1 MKSINPNA
9 PLNVFKPQGVKNPK
23 EAELGIFYTNDMH
36 GDVNHLA
43 KFKTAHDTFK
53 LENKT
58 TPSMTLAAGDCLFGA
73 DKQRNSL
80 MVKLFNMMHLDALS
94 LGNHEFAGGSKP
106 LADSLKNADFKTVN
120 CNLKIDDDSP
130 LKERLKDKKIV
141 RSAVFMKGGH
151 KFAVIG
157 TAPVNSYIGKTEN
170 NVKPLNLDDTIKEIN
185 KETKELEKQG
195 INKIILCSHLGYG
208 EQGDLKVARETEGVD
223 IIVGGHTHTTIEGVN
238 TKDKG
243 GTHKLNL
250 LMSKRNE
257 PVIITQAAGLNKYA
271 GYLNVVF
278 DEKGVLKT
286 DKIKNNLY
294 DLNIFED
301 SKIAQNLMDKELGK
315 KVVLAKTTT
324 DYTPANTYEERFKEN
339 PLSNLFADAVKE
351 QTGADVVLFNAA
363 TVRGGVKGAITNYD
377 VKFSM
382 LPFNTNMQEVK
393 MNEKDLVDVLNAMSG
408 TILTTN
414 KDPQVLRT
422 AGMKYTVHNDV
433 EFAKSGNKNT
443 LIDMQ
448 IGDKK
453 VNVENPRRD
462 KKFKVIVS
470 SYLFNHDLTKN
481 ILSKYKKNAKSVGYE
496 QDLFTNYLK
505 SHKNIDL
512 KQPTEKRA
520 NFTHEYASRDELN
533 AARKEVLGDEAES
546 I

>member
-1 MKSINPNA
+1 M
-9 PLNVFKPQGVKNPK
+9 
-23 EAELGIFYTNDMH
+23 
-36 GDVNHLA
+36 
-43 KFKTAHDTFK
+43 
-53 LENKT
+53 
-58 TPSMTLAAGDCLFGA
+58 
-73 DKQRNSL
+73 
-80 MVKLFNMMHLDALS
+80 
-94 LGNHEFAGGSKP
+94 
-106 LADSLKNADFKTVN
+106 
-120 CNLKIDDDSP
+120 
-130 LKERLKDKKIV
+130 
-141 RSAVFMKGGH
+141 
-151 KFAVIG
+151 
-157 TAPVNSYIGKTEN
+157 
-170 NVKPLNLDDTIKEIN
+170 NLDDTIKEIN

-315 KVVLAKTTT
+315 KVVLAKTAT

-433 EFAKSGNKNT
+433 EFAKSGNKNA

-453 VNVENPRRD
+453 VDVENPRRD

-470 SYLFNHDLTKN
+470 NYLFNHDLTKN
-481 ILSKYKKNAKSVGYE
+481 ILSKYKKNAKSVGHE

-520 NFTHEYASRDELN
+520 NFTHEYTSRDELN

>member
-1 MKSINPNA
+1 MTSINPNT

-36 GDVNHLA
+36 GDVNRLA
-43 KFKTAHDTFK
+43 KFKTAHDSFK

-80 MVKLFNMMHLDALS
+80 MVKLFNMMHLDALA

-120 CNLKIDDDSP
+120 CNLKIDDDNP

-157 TAPVNSYIGKTEN
+157 TAPVDSYIGKNEGG
-170 NVKPLNLDDTIKEIN
+170 VKPLNLDKTINEIN

-195 INKIILCSHLGYG
+195 VNKIILCSHLGYG

-238 TKDKG
+238 TKDNG

-257 PVIITQAAGLNKYA
+257 PVIITQAGGLNQYA
-271 GYLNVVF
+271 GYLDVVF

-294 DLNIFED
+294 DLNIFEE
-301 SKIAQNLMDKELGK
+301 SKVAQDLMDKELGQ
-315 KVVLAKTTT
+315 KVVLAETAT
-324 DYTPANTYEERFKEN
+324 DYKPASTYEERFKEN

-351 QTGADVVLFNAA
+351 QTGADAVLFNAA

-382 LPFNTNMQEVK
+382 LPFNTDMQEIEISE
-393 MNEKDLVDVLNAMSG
+393 NDLVDVVNSMSG

-414 KDPQVLRT
+414 KDPQVLRS
-422 AGMKYTVHNDV
+422 AGMKYTIHNDV
-433 EFAKSGNKNT
+433 EFAKTGNKNA

-453 VNVENPRRD
+453 INIKNPSQD
-462 KKFKVIVS
+462 KKYKVVLS
-470 SYLFNHDLTKN
+470 NYLFSHDLTKDV
-481 ILSKYKKNAKSVGYE
+481 LSKYKESAKSVGHE
-496 QDLFTNYLK
+496 QDLFTNYLN
-505 SHKNIDL
+505 SHKDIDL

-520 NFTHEYASRDELN
+520 NFTREYASRDELN
-533 AARKEVLGDEAES
+533 AARKEVLGADT
-546 I
+546 IYI

>member
-1 MKSINPNA
+1 MTSINPNT

-36 GDVNHLA
+36 GDVNRLA

-80 MVKLFNMMHLDALS
+80 MVKLFNMMHLDALA

-120 CNLKIDDDSP
+120 CNLKIDDDNP

-170 NVKPLNLDDTIKEIN
+170 NVKPLTLDDTIKEIN

-195 INKIILCSHLGYG
+195 VNKIILCSHLGYG

-238 TKDKG
+238 TKDNG
-243 GTHKLNL
+243 ETHKLNL

-257 PVIITQAAGLNKYA
+257 PVIITQAGGLNQYA
-271 GYLNVVF
+271 GYLDVVF

-301 SKIAQNLMDKELGK
+301 SKVAQNLMDKELGK
-315 KVVLAKTTT
+315 KVVLAKTVT
-324 DYTPANTYEERFKEN
+324 DYNPANTYEERFKEN

-351 QTGADVVLFNAA
+351 QTGADAVLFNAA

-382 LPFNTNMQEVK
+382 LPFNTDMQEIE
-393 MNEKDLVDVLNAMSG
+393 MTEKDLVDVVNSMSG
-408 TILTTN
+408 TMLTTN

-433 EFAKSGNKNT
+433 EFAKSGNKNA
-443 LIDMQ
+443 LVDMQ

-453 VNVENPRRD
+453 VNVENPSQD
-462 KKFKVIVS
+462 KKLKIVVS
-470 SYLFNHDLTKN
+470 SYLFNHDLTKD
-481 ILSKYKKNAKSVGYE
+481 ILCKYKESAKSVGNE
-496 QDLFTNYLK
+496 QDLFTNYLN
-505 SHKNIDL
+505 SHKDIDL

-520 NFTHEYASRDELN
+520 NFTHEYATRDELN
-533 AARKEVLGDEAES
+533 AARKEVLGADARY